1 MGPESIR
8 AGITVDDRLHFGRR
22 LNLDIDWNSIWQILL
37 GRACN
42 ILRKALHFR
51 LAVELRR
58 NRNMHPRKRAVL
70 VLSLSRYTAEVREEI
85 LNLALKVGE
94 TGVVIL
100 IIAIGRSSVTGF
112 WQHLG

>member
-22 LNLDIDWNSIWQILL
+22 LNLDIDWNSVWQILL

-58 NRNMHPRKRAVL
+58 NRNVHPRKRAIL
-70 VLSLSRYTAEVREEI
+70 ILGLSRHAAKVREEA
-85 LNLALKVGE
+85 LNLTLEVGE
-94 TGVVIL
+94 ARVVSL
-100 IIAIGRSSVTGF
+100 IVAVG
-112 WQHLG
+112 